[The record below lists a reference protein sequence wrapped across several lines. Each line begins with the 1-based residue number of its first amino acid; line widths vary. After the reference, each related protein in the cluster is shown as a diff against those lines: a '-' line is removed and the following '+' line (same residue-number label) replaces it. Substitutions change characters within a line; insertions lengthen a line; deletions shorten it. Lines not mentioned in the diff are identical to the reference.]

1 MKKKFIIILIFL
13 FAIFLFSETIIPEG
27 DVYGEWSIEGSPYLI
42 EGEITIPNEQ
52 TLSIDPGCLIE
63 FQGHYKLNV
72 QGRLLAIGKEAEKIH
87 FTINDT
93 TGFSNPSSDDGSWHS
108 IRFEETPAVNDSSY
122 IIHCVLEYGKAR
134 GSSNNEDSHGG
145 AIHIR
150 NFSKV
155 RISHSIIRNNRAYYG
170 GGIYCKEASPIISYN
185 TICDNRAKSGG
196 GLNSLHSSPIIL
208 SNTFIRNHTEWG
220 SGAINWHD
228 YYENSELILI
238 NNLIAQNTTDGSGG
252 GISCSRSLENGLMIN
267 NTICDNSAEEGGGI
281 QFSYT
286 NGEVINCI
294 LYGNT
299 ATVNGNQ
306 VNLYDDSSDPNF
318 YYCNVQ
324 GGFEDFGVS
333 HASIIY
339 EGEYENNI
347 DLDPCFTM
355 NYVHPYSLSEDS
367 YCLNNG
373 NPDISGLNLPDTDL
387 AGNPRIFEGDIQR
400 IDIGAYEY
408 QGKPSFVSFLY
419 FSPEP
424 EYYLLSQDV
433 EITCETPDVTIYYT
447 LDGSEPYQ
455 NSLLYTAPI
464 PISEVTTVLAR
475 AYKNNLTPS
484 FIEGGTY
491 YIGYN
496 YFHGEISGTWINEYS
511 PYYIIED
518 VTIPNEETLT
528 IEPGVDVI
536 FMDHYRFNVQGRL
549 LAEGTE
555 NNMITFTIN
564 DNTGFNNI
572 AISDGG
578 WHGIRFINTPV
589 TNDSSMIVYCN
600 IKYGKGVGEDF
611 DDSRGGGI
619 FLRDYSKVLISHCLI
634 DSNKAY
640 WSGAGICCYNS
651 SPLIC
656 YNTIRENESLGGSG
670 IYTREDAS
678 PLIYGNLIT
687 YNTTRPIGS
696 GAGICTSGGN
706 AIITRNVISY
716 NTTSGGGFVGGAG
729 GISCFHGAN
738 AYIFNNIIENNT
750 GGFGGG
756 IEVYGNSNYNGNPII
771 FNNMIRNNNGFHGGG
786 LYCSEPGMVLV
797 NNELSGNYSYY
808 GGGIGIYND
817 AGPLI
822 INNTVTNNTATYGG
836 GLFISSSCSP
846 TIINTILWDN
856 SGHQIY
862 LHDTDDEE
870 ADPDF
875 YYCDIQGGIENFV
888 FGGNT
893 VYVGIYQN
901 NFDADP
907 CFIDSGLYPFSL
919 DFNSPCINLSRPDT
933 SGLYLPE
940 YDMAGNPRIYEGE
953 ITKLDMGAYEYQ
965 GESIY
970 TTMPEF
976 SIEPGIYETN
986 QMVELSCLNPGADIY
1001 YTLDGSEP
1009 DQNSLFYTLSLI
1021 ISTNT
1026 IIKAK
1031 AFNTGLQPSMT
1042 LTGSFFIGTLSGFV
1056 SGTLTAADSPY
1067 NIIANIL
1074 IPFGDTLYIEPG
1086 VELLFH
1092 GRYRVYVGGN
1102 ATLLALGTEFG
1113 YITFTGAGNHK
1124 WHHLYIHNS
1133 GDDDIVNYCIFTSG
1147 KADIDGDFD
1156 NKGGAICVRDSSPLI
1171 SNCIFYNNS
1180 ASSFGGAIY
1189 LTNSDAIIIG
1199 NLIYN
1204 NEAVVGGGI
1213 YCLQSNPLIISNTI
1227 CNNVAEE
1234 NGGGLVVNHNSNP
1247 IQINVILW
1255 GNIASSGN
1263 QVHLYTNLAL
1273 PDFYY
1278 CNIQGGIEEF
1288 GISYNFVF
1296 EGIYENCINANP
1308 QFIDI
1313 NLYDYHLAANSPCID
1328 TGTPSSWLVPP
1339 DFEIEIDDLLGY
1351 DCFGSNYDIGCY
1363 EWLGV
1368 GIQNDELYPATV
1380 GYKLMNFPNPFNPC
1394 TTISFNLTAKNAK
1407 DAKDAT
1413 IEIFNIKGQ
1422 KIKTL
1427 ECNNHVIAKTT
1438 RSFYSITW
1446 NGTDENNQLVSSGIY
1461 FYKLKAGNFE
1471 KIKKMILL
1479 K

>member
-1 MKKKFIIILIFL
+1 MKKTFIIIIIFL
-13 FAIFLFSETIIPEG
+13 SAFILFSETIIPEG

-42 EGEITIPNEQ
+42 EGEITIPEGE
-52 TLSIDPGCLIE
+52 TLNITAGVLVE

-72 QGRLLAIGKEAEKIH
+72 QGRLCAVGTETDKIH

-93 TGFSNPSSDDGSWHS
+93 TGFSNNSDEGSWHG
-108 IRFEETPAVNDSSY
+108 IRFEETPTVNDSSY
-122 IIHCVLEYGKAR
+122 IIHCILEYGKAR

-170 GGIYCKEASPIISYN
+170 GGIYCLQASPIISN
-185 TICDNRAKSGG
+185 NLICDNRAKSGG
-196 GLNSLHSSPIIL
+196 ALNSLQSSPTIK
-208 SNTFIRNHTEWG
+208 SNKLISNRTDW
-220 SGAINWHD
+220 SAGAIHWNG
-228 YYENSELILI
+228 YNTNCELVLI
-238 NNLIAQNTTDGSGG
+238 NNLIAQNVTEGSGG
-252 GISCSRSLENGLMIN
+252 GINCGRSLQNGQMIN

-281 QFSYT
+281 RFYYI
-286 NGEVINCI
+286 NCDIINCI

-324 GGFEDFGVS
+324 GGFEDFGV
-333 HASIIY
+333 HGSIIY

-355 NYVHPYSLSEDS
+355 NYVHPYSLLAES
-367 YCLNNG
+367 YCINNG
-373 NPDISGLNLPDTDL
+373 CPDISNLNLPDTDL
-387 AGNPRIFEGDIQR
+387 AGNPRIYEGDIQR
-400 IDIGAYEY
+400 IDIGAYEF
-408 QGKPSFVSFLY
+408 QGEPSFVSFLY

-424 EYYLLSQDV
+424 GYFLLPQDV

-464 PISEVTTVLAR
+464 RISEVTTVLAR
-475 AYKNNLTPS
+475 AYRNDLTPS

-496 YFHGEISGTWINEYS
+496 YFHGEISGIWINEYS
-511 PYYIIED
+511 PYYIID
-518 VTIPNEETLT
+518 DITIPDGETLT

-536 FMDHYRFNVQGRL
+536 FMGHYRFNVQGRL

-572 AISDGG
+572 NTSDGG
-578 WHGIRFINTPV
+578 WHGIRFDNTPT
-589 TNDSSMIVYCN
+589 TNDSSRIVYCN

-656 YNTIRENESLGGSG
+656 YNTIRENESISGSG

-696 GAGICTSGGN
+696 GAGICTLSGN
-706 AIITRNVISY
+706 AIITRNIITHNS
-716 NTTSGGGFVGGAG
+716 TSGGGGFAGGAG
-729 GISCFHGAN
+729 GIGCGHSASP
-738 AYIFNNIIENNT
+738 YIFNNTIENNT

-756 IEVYGNSNYNGNPII
+756 IDVSGSSNSTGHPII

-786 LYCSEPGMVLV
+786 LRCTESGMVLV

-817 AGPLI
+817 ASPLI
-822 INNTVTNNTATYGG
+822 INNTITNNTATNGG

-846 TIINTILWDN
+846 IIINTILWDN
-856 SGHQIY
+856 SGHQIF

-875 YYCDIQGGIENFV
+875 YYCDIQGGIES
-888 FGGNT
+888 FGFYENT
-893 VYVGIYQN
+893 VYVGSYLN
-901 NFDADP
+901 NIDADP
-907 CFIDSGLYPFSL
+907 CFIGSGLYPFSL
-919 DFNSPCINLSRPDT
+919 DFNSLCINLSRPDT

-940 YDMAGNPRIYEGE
+940 YDMAANPRIYEGE

-1009 DQNSLFYTLSLI
+1009 DQNSLFYTIPLT

-1026 IIKAK
+1026 FIKAK
-1031 AFNTGLQPSMT
+1031 AFKTGLQPSMT
-1042 LTGSFFIGTLSGFV
+1042 LTGSFFIGTLSGYV

-1067 NIIANIL
+1067 NIVANIQ
-1074 IPFGDTLYIEPG
+1074 IPSGDTLYIEPG

-1092 GRYRVYVGGN
+1092 GRYKFYVAQN
-1102 ATLLALGTEFG
+1102 ATLLALGTESG
-1113 YITFTGAGNHK
+1113 YITFTGIGNHK
-1124 WHHLYIHNS
+1124 WHHLYLNYS
-1133 GDDDIVNYCIFTSG
+1133 GDDDIVSYCIFTSG
-1147 KADIDGDFD
+1147 TADIDENFGNF
-1156 NKGGAICVRDSSPLI
+1156 GGAISVRNSSPLI

-1180 ASSFGGAIY
+1180 ASSSGGAIY

-1199 NLIYN
+1199 NLIYD
-1204 NEAVVGGGI
+1204 NEAVYGGGI
-1213 YCLQSNPLIISNTI
+1213 YCFQSSPLIISNTI
-1227 CNNVAEE
+1227 CHNVAEE
-1234 NGGGLVVNHNSNP
+1234 DGGGLGVGYNSNP

-1255 GNIASSGN
+1255 ANTAGCGD
-1263 QVHLYTNLAL
+1263 QVHLYTNYSQ

-1278 CNIQGGIEEF
+1278 CNIQGGTEEF
-1288 GISYNFVF
+1288 GLGASVVF
-1296 EGIYENCINANP
+1296 EGIYENCINAYP

-1313 NLYDYHLAANSPCID
+1313 NLFDYHLAANS
-1328 TGTPSSWLVPP
+1328 
-1339 DFEIEIDDLLGY
+1339 
-1351 DCFGSNYDIGCY
+1351 
-1363 EWLGV
+1363 
-1368 GIQNDELYPATV
+1368 
-1380 GYKLMNFPNPFNPC
+1380 
-1394 TTISFNLTAKNAK
+1394 
-1407 DAKDAT
+1407 
-1413 IEIFNIKGQ
+1413 
-1422 KIKTL
+1422 
-1427 ECNNHVIAKTT
+1427 
-1438 RSFYSITW
+1438 
-1446 NGTDENNQLVSSGIY
+1446 
-1461 FYKLKAGNFE
+1461 
-1471 KIKKMILL
+1471 
-1479 K
+1479 

>member
-1 MKKKFIIILIFL
+1 MKNPIIVLLLLLLNSYIL
-13 FAIFLFSETIIPEG
+13 ADTNIPAG
-27 DVYGEWSIEGSPYLI
+27 NVSGIWTQSGSPYLI
-42 EGEITIPNEQ
+42 EGEITIPDGE
-52 TLSIDPGCLIE
+52 TLNINAGVLVE
-63 FQGHYKLNV
+63 FQGHYKLRV
-72 QGRLLAIGKEAEKIH
+72 QGCLNAIGTETDKIH

-93 TGFSNPSSDDGSWHS
+93 TGFSNNSDEGSWHS
-108 IRFEETPAVNDSSY
+108 IRFEETPAENDSSY

-155 RISHSIIRNNRAYYG
+155 RISHSIIHNNRAYYG
-170 GGIYCKEASPIISYN
+170 GGIYCKEASPIISNN

-208 SNTFIRNHTEWG
+208 SNIFIRNHTEWG

-252 GISCSRSLENGLMIN
+252 GISCSRSLENGQMIN

-281 QFSYT
+281 QFYYT

-318 YYCNVQ
+318 YYCNIQ
-324 GGFEDFGVS
+324 DGFEDFGV
-333 HASIIY
+333 HGGIIY

-355 NYVHPYSLSEDS
+355 NYVHPYSLLEDS
-367 YCLNNG
+367 YCINNG
-373 NPDISGLNLPDTDL
+373 YPDISNLNLPDTDL
-387 AGNPRIFEGDIQR
+387 AGNPRIYEGDIQR
-400 IDIGAYEY
+400 IDIGAYEF
-408 QGKPSFVSFLY
+408 QDEPSFVSFLY
-419 FSPEP
+419 FFPEP
-424 EYYLLSQDV
+424 GYFLLSQDV
-433 EITCETPDVTIYYT
+433 EITCETPAVTIYYT
-447 LDGSEPYQ
+447 LDGSEPDQ

-464 PISEVTTVLAR
+464 QISEVTTVLAR
-475 AYKNNLTPS
+475 AFRNDLTPS

-496 YFHGEISGTWINEYS
+496 YFHGEISGTWSNEYS
-511 PYYIIED
+511 PYYIIEE
-518 VTIPNEETLT
+518 VTIPDEETLI

-536 FMDHYRFNVQGRL
+536 FMGHYRFNVQGRL
-549 LAEGTE
+549 LAEGSE

-578 WHGIRFINTPV
+578 WHGIRFNITPAA
-589 TNDSSMIVYCN
+589 NDSSMIIYCN

-651 SPLIC
+651 SPIIC

-670 IYTREDAS
+670 IYTREDSS
-678 PLIYGNLIT
+678 PLIYENVIT
-687 YNTTRPIGS
+687 YNTTRPVGG
-696 GAGICTSGGN
+696 GAGICTLSGN
-706 AIITRNVISY
+706 AIITRNIITHNS
-716 NTTSGGGFVGGAG
+716 TSGGGGFAGGAG
-729 GISCFHGAN
+729 GIDCGHSASP
-738 AYIFNNIIENNT
+738 YIFNNTIENNT

-756 IEVYGNSNYNGNPII
+756 INVSGDSNSTGHPII

-786 LYCSEPGMVLV
+786 LRCTESGMVLV

-822 INNTVTNNTATYGG
+822 INNTITNNTATNGG

-846 TIINTILWDN
+846 TIINTIIWDN
-856 SGHQIY
+856 SNHQIY

-875 YYCDIQGGIENFV
+875 YYCDIQRGIEG
-888 FGGNT
+888 FGFYENT
-893 VYVGIYQN
+893 VYVGSYLN
-901 NFDADP
+901 NIDADP
-907 CFIDSGLYPFSL
+907 CFTGSGLYPFSL

-933 SGLYLPE
+933 AGLYLPE
-940 YDMAGNPRIYEGE
+940 YDMAANPRIYEGQ
-953 ITKLDMGAYEYQ
+953 ITRLDMGAFEYQ

-976 SIEPGIYETN
+976 SLEPGIYETS
-986 QMVELSCLNPGADIY
+986 QIVELICLNPRADIY

-1009 DQNSLFYTLSLI
+1009 DQSSLFYNIPLT
-1021 ISTNT
+1021 ISTNAF
-1026 IIKAK
+1026 IKAK

-1042 LTGSFFIGTLSGFV
+1042 LTGSFFIGTLSGSV

-1067 NIIANIL
+1067 NIIANIQ
-1074 IPFGDTLYIEPG
+1074 IPFGDSLYIEPG

-1092 GRYRVYVGGN
+1092 GRYSFYVGGN
-1102 ATLLALGTEFG
+1102 TTLLALGTESG

-1171 SNCIFYNNS
+1171 SNSIFYNNS
-1180 ASSFGGAIY
+1180 ASTFGGAIY

-1213 YCLQSNPLIISNTI
+1213 YCFQSNPLIISNTI

-1234 NGGGLVVNHNSNP
+1234 NGGGLVVAHNSNP

-1296 EGIYENCINANP
+1296 EGIYENCIDANP

-1313 NLYDYHLAANSPCID
+1313 NLDDYHLAANSPCID
-1328 TGTPSSWLVPP
+1328 NGTPSGWLIPP
-1339 DFEIEIDDLLGY
+1339 DFDIIIDDLLGY
-1351 DCFGSNYDIGCY
+1351 IHFGSNYDIGCY
-1363 EWLGV
+1363 EWMGV
-1368 GIQNDELYPATV
+1368 GLSNEEIEIIKISLSNY
-1380 GYKLMNFPNPFNPC
+1380 PNPFNPD
-1394 TTISFNLTAKNAK
+1394 TKISFSIHKNSKVNLS
-1407 DAKDAT
+1407 
-1413 IEIFNIKGQ
+1413 IYNIKGQ
-1422 KIKTL
+1422 KVKTL
-1427 ECNNHVIAKTT
+1427 VNKVLSAGEHSTI
-1438 RSFYSITW
+1438 W
-1446 NGTDENNQLVSSGIY
+1446 NGRDSNIKRVGSGIY
-1461 FYKLKAGNFE
+1461 FYKLIAGDYQ
-1471 KIKKMILL
+1471 KIRKMLLL

>member
-1 MKKKFIIILIFL
+1 MKNSIIVLLFL
-13 FAIFLFSETIIPEG
+13 LLNSYIIADTNIPAG
-27 DVYGEWSIEGSPYLI
+27 NVSGTWTLNGSPYLI

-52 TLSIDPGCLIE
+52 TLSIEPGCLIE

-93 TGFSNPSSDDGSWHS
+93 TGFSNPYSDDGSWHS
-108 IRFEETPAVNDSSY
+108 IRFEETSAVNDSSF
-122 IIHCVLEYGKAR
+122 IIHCILEYGKAR
-134 GSSNNEDSHGG
+134 GGSNNEDSHGG

-170 GGIYCKEASPIISYN
+170 GGIYCWETSPIISYN
-185 TICDNRAKSGG
+185 TICDNRANSGG
-196 GLNSLHSSPIIL
+196 GLNSLQSAPIIQ
-208 SNTFIRNHTEWG
+208 SNVFIRNQTEW
-220 SGAINWHD
+220 SAGAIHWNG
-228 YYENSELILI
+228 YTTNNELILI
-238 NNLIAQNTTDGSGG
+238 NNLITENVTEGAGG
-252 GISCSRSLENGLMIN
+252 GISCGRSLQNGQMIN
-267 NTICDNSAEEGGGI
+267 NTISDNSAEEGGGI
-281 QFSYT
+281 YFYYI
-286 NGEVINCI
+286 NCDIVNCI

-306 VNLYDDSSDPNF
+306 VILYDDSSDPNF
-318 YYCNVQ
+318 YYCNIQ
-324 GGFEDFGVS
+324 GGFEDFGV
-333 HASIIY
+333 HGGIIY

-347 DLDPCFTM
+347 DLNPCFTM

-367 YCLNNG
+367 YCINNG
-373 NPDISGLNLPDTDL
+373 SPDISGLNLPDTDL
-387 AGNPRIFEGDIQR
+387 AGNPRIYEGDIPR

-408 QGKPSFVSFLY
+408 QDKPSFVSFLS

-424 EYYLLSQDV
+424 EYYLLPQTV
-433 EITCETPDVTIYYT
+433 EITCETPNITIYYT

-455 NSLLYTAPI
+455 NSLLYTTPI
-464 PISEVTTVLAR
+464 QVSEVTTVLAK
-475 AYKNNLTPS
+475 AYRSGLTPS

-496 YFHGEISGTWINEYS
+496 YFHGEISGTWSSEYS

-518 VTIPNEETLT
+518 VTIPNSETLT
-528 IEPGVDVI
+528 IEPGVDII
-536 FMDHYRFNVQGRL
+536 FMGHYRFNVQGRL

-572 AISDGG
+572 EISDGG
-578 WHGIRFINTPV
+578 WHGIRFDNTPA
-589 TNDSSMIVYCN
+589 TNDSSRIVYCN
-600 IKYGKGVGEDF
+600 IKYGKGVGEDY
-611 DDSRGGGI
+611 DDSKGGGI
-619 FLRDYSKVLISHCLI
+619 FLKDYSQVLISHCLI
-634 DSNKAY
+634 DSNKAF
-640 WSGAGICCYNS
+640 WSGAGIYCYNS
-651 SPLIC
+651 SPIIC
-656 YNTIRENESLGGSG
+656 YNTIRENESIGGSG
-670 IYTREDAS
+670 IYTREDSS
-678 PLIYGNLIT
+678 PLIYGNVIT

-696 GAGICTSGGN
+696 GAGISTSGGN
-706 AIITRNVISY
+706 AIIAGNIITHNS
-716 NTTSGGGFVGGAG
+716 TSGGGFTGGAG
-729 GISCFHGAN
+729 GITCWGGAN
-738 AYIFNNIIENNT
+738 AYIFNNTIENNT

-756 IEVYGNSNYNGNPII
+756 IDVTGNNNYTGNPII
-771 FNNMIRNNNGFHGGG
+771 TNNMIRNNYGFHGGG
-786 LYCSEPGMVLV
+786 LYCSESGMVLV
-797 NNELSGNYSYY
+797 NNELSGNHSYY

-817 AGPLI
+817 ASPLI

-836 GLFISSSCSP
+836 GLFNSSSCSP
-846 TIINTILWDN
+846 TIINTIIWDN
-856 SGHQIY
+856 SGRQIY
-862 LHDTDDEE
+862 LRDTDDEE

-875 YYCDIQGGIENFV
+875 YYCDIQGGIED
-888 FGGNT
+888 FGFYENT
-893 VYVGIYQN
+893 VYVGNYLN
-901 NFDADP
+901 NIDADP
-907 CFIDSGLYPFSL
+907 CFMDSALYPFSL

-940 YDMAGNPRIYEGE
+940 YDMAANPRIYEGE
-953 ITKLDMGAYEYQ
+953 LTRLDMGAYEYQ

-970 TTMPEF
+970 TSMPEF
-976 SIEPGIYETN
+976 SIETGIYETS
-986 QMVELSCLNPGADIY
+986 QIIELSCLNPGADIY
-1001 YTLDGSEP
+1001 FTLDGSEP
-1009 DQNSLFYTLSLI
+1009 DQSSLFYNIPLT

-1031 AFNTGLQPSMT
+1031 AFNNGLQPSMT

-1067 NIIANIL
+1067 NVIANIL
-1074 IPFGDTLYIEPG
+1074 VLTGDTLYIEPG

-1092 GRYRVYVGGN
+1092 GRYRFYIGTN
-1102 ATLLALGTEFG
+1102 ATLLAQGTESE
-1113 YITFTGAGNHK
+1113 YITFKGVGNHK
-1124 WHHLYIHNS
+1124 WHHLFINYS

-1156 NKGGAICVRDSSPLI
+1156 NKGGAICVRNSSPTI

-1204 NEAVVGGGI
+1204 NEAVNGGGI
-1213 YCLQSNPLIISNTI
+1213 YCFQSNPLIINNTI

-1234 NGGGLVVNHNSNP
+1234 DGGGLVLIHNSNS
-1247 IQINVILW
+1247 ILINVILW
-1255 GNIASSGN
+1255 ENIAGSGN
-1263 QVHLYTNLAL
+1263 QVHLYTNNAL

-1288 GISYNFVF
+1288 GLGNNVVF

-1313 NLYDYHLAANSPCID
+1313 NLHDYHLAANSPCID
-1328 TGTPSSWLVPP
+1328 TGTPSGWLVPP
-1339 DFEIEIDDLLGY
+1339 DFDIIIDDLLGY

-1368 GIQNDELYPATV
+1368 GVSNGEIEIISFSLSNY
-1380 GYKLMNFPNPFNPC
+1380 PNPFNPS
-1394 TTISFNLTAKNAK
+1394 TTISFSLPKESKT
-1407 DAKDAT
+1407 
-1413 IEIFNIKGQ
+1413 EISIYNIKGQ
-1422 KIKTL
+1422 KVRSLIKDKL
-1427 ECNNHVIAKTT
+1427 ESGKYLVIWHGK
-1438 RSFYSITW
+1438 
-1446 NGTDENNQLVSSGIY
+1446 DNNQKKCSSGIY
-1461 FYKLKAGNFE
+1461 FYKLEAGDYQ
-1471 KIKKMILL
+1471 KVRKMIML

>member
-1 MKKKFIIILIFL
+1 MLSFILLNSIILADIIIPAGNVSGIWNQ
-13 FAIFLFSETIIPEG
+13 S
-27 DVYGEWSIEGSPYLI
+27 GSPYLI
-42 EGEITIPNEQ
+42 GGEITIPDGE
-52 TLSIDPGCLIE
+52 TLTIDSGVLVE

-72 QGRLLAIGKEAEKIH
+72 QGRLLAVGTDEEMIH

-93 TGFSNPSSDDGSWHS
+93 IGFSNTNSDEGSWHS
-108 IRFEETPAVNDSSY
+108 IRFEETPAVNDSSL
-122 IIHCVLEYGKAR
+122 IINCVLEYGKAR

-185 TICDNRAKSGG
+185 TICDNKANSGG

-208 SNTFIRNHTEWG
+208 SNIFLRNHTDWS

-252 GISCSRSLENGLMIN
+252 GISCSRSLENGQMIN
-267 NTICDNSAEEGGGI
+267 NTICNNSAEEGGGI
-281 QFSYT
+281 QFYYT

-306 VNLYDDSSDPNF
+306 VNLYSDSSDPSF
-318 YYCNVQ
+318 YYCNIQ
-324 GGFEDFGVS
+324 GGFEDFGVQGGS
-333 HASIIY
+333 IY

-355 NYVHPYSLSEDS
+355 NYVHPYSLLAES
-367 YCLNNG
+367 YCINNG
-373 NPDISGLNLPDTDL
+373 SLDIYNLNLPDTDL
-387 AGNPRIFEGDIQR
+387 AGNPRIYEGDIQR
-400 IDIGAYEY
+400 IDIGAYEF
-408 QGKPSFVSFLY
+408 QDEPSFVSFLY

-424 EYYLLSQDV
+424 GYHLLPQDI
-433 EITCETPDVTIYYT
+433 EITCETPAVTIYYT
-447 LDGSEPYQ
+447 LDGTEPDQ

-464 PISEVTTVLAR
+464 QVSEVTTVLAK

-484 FIEGGTY
+484 YTEGGTY
-491 YIGYN
+491 HIGYN
-496 YFHGEISGTWINEYS
+496 YFHGEISGTWSNEYS
-511 PYYIIED
+511 PYYIIEE
-518 VTIPNEETLT
+518 VTIPDEETLI

-536 FMDHYRFNVQGRL
+536 FMGHYRFNVQGRL

-555 NNMITFTIN
+555 NDMITFTIN

-572 AISDGG
+572 EISDGG
-578 WHGIRFINTPV
+578 WHGIRFNNTPA
-589 TNDSSMIVYCN
+589 TNDSSRIVYCN
-600 IKYGKGVGEDF
+600 IKYGKGVGEDY

-619 FLRDYSKVLISHCLI
+619 FLKDYSKVLISHCLI
-634 DSNKAY
+634 DSNKAF
-640 WSGAGICCYNS
+640 WNGAGIYCNNS
-651 SPLIC
+651 SPIIC
-656 YNTIRENESLGGSG
+656 HNTIRGNESISGSG
-670 IYTREDAS
+670 IYTREDSS
-678 PLIYGNLIT
+678 PLIYENIIK
-687 YNTTRPIGS
+687 YNTTRPVGS

-706 AIITRNVISY
+706 AIITRNVITHNS
-716 NTTSGGGFVGGAG
+716 TSGGGFTGGAG
-729 GISCFHGAN
+729 GITCWGGAN
-738 AYIFNNIIENNT
+738 SYIFNNIIEKNT

-756 IEVYGNSNYNGNPII
+756 IDVTGNSNYNGNPII
-771 FNNMIRNNNGFHGGG
+771 ANNTIRNNIGYEAGGI
-786 LYCSEPGMVLV
+786 YCSESGLVLV
-797 NNELSGNYSYY
+797 NNEIYGNQSFR
-808 GGGIGIYND
+808 GGGIKISGNSS
-817 AGPLI
+817 PLI
-822 INNTVTNNTATYGG
+822 INNTITDNSATYGG
-836 GLFISSSCSP
+836 GIFVLSSCSP
-846 TIINTILWDN
+846 TIINTIVWDN
-856 SGHQIY
+856 TNHQIY
-862 LHDTDDEE
+862 MSDHDDDE

-893 VYVGIYQN
+893 VYVGNYQN
-901 NFDADP
+901 NLDADP
-907 CFIDSGLYPFSL
+907 CFIGSGPYPYVIEF
-919 DFNSPCINLSRPDT
+919 DSPCINMSRQDT
-933 SGLYLPE
+933 TGLFLPQ
-940 YDMAGNPRIYEGE
+940 YDIFGNPRIYEGE
-953 ITKLDMGAYEYQ
+953 ITKLDMGAFEYQ

-970 TTMPEF
+970 TTVPEF

-986 QMVELSCLNPGADIY
+986 QIVELSCLNSGADIY

-1009 DQNSLFYTLSLI
+1009 DQNSLFYTQSLI

-1026 IIKAK
+1026 MIKAK
-1031 AFNTGLQPSMT
+1031 AFNAGLQPSMT
-1042 LTGSFFIGTLSGFV
+1042 LTGSFFIGTLSGLV

-1067 NIIANIL
+1067 NIVANIL

-1092 GRYRVYVGGN
+1092 GRYRIYVGGN
-1102 ATLLALGTEFG
+1102 TTLLALGTESE
-1113 YITFTGAGNHK
+1113 YITFTGAGYNK

-1156 NKGGAICVRDSSPLI
+1156 NKGGAICVRDCSPTI
-1171 SNCIFYNNS
+1171 SNSIFYNNS
-1180 ASSFGGAIY
+1180 ASSFGGALY
-1189 LTNSDAIIIG
+1189 LTNSNAIIIG
-1199 NLIYN
+1199 NLFYQ

-1213 YCLQSNPLIISNTI
+1213 YCFQSNPLIMNNTI

-1234 NGGGLVVNHNSNP
+1234 NGGGFVVAHNSNP
-1247 IQINVILW
+1247 ILINVILW
-1255 GNIASSGN
+1255 GNIAVSGN

-1296 EGIYENCINANP
+1296 EGIYENCINAYP
-1308 QFIDI
+1308 RFTDID
-1313 NLYDYHLAANSPCID
+1313 LCDYHLLANSPCID
-1328 TGTPSSWLVPP
+1328 NGTPSGSLIPP
-1339 DFEIEIDDLLGY
+1339 DFDIVIDDLLGY

-1368 GIQNDELYPATV
+1368 GVSNGEIENIKISLSNY
-1380 GYKLMNFPNPFNPC
+1380 PNPFNPS
-1394 TTISFNLTAKNAK
+1394 TIISFSIPKK
-1407 DAKDAT
+1407 SKVEV
-1413 IEIFNIKGQ
+1413 IVYNIKGQ
-1422 KIKTL
+1422 KVKKIVKNVF
-1427 ECNNHVIAKTT
+1427 EKGRHSVV
-1438 RSFYSITW
+1438 W
-1446 NGTDENNQLVSSGIY
+1446 QGDDESGKSVGAGVY
-1461 FYKLKAGNFE
+1461 FYKLEVNRKTEAV
-1471 KIKKMILL
+1471 KKCLLL